1 MLPVPLF
8 PPEAVVTCPA
18 VPAEDLPSLLLTTG
32 SFVLPVPLLS
42 PEAAGLCPAVPAEDL
57 SSLLLTTGSFV
68 LPASLFPEAAGLC
81 PAIPAEDLSSLLLTT
96 GSFVLPVGLL
106 ILGSLTLLVSSIL
119 LMLGSF
125 IAPPPE
131 LFIEELLFILS
142 ALFLVLFVLPF
153 FPFDFELNAAVLS
166 VAELLLMLGS
176 LTLLNCC
183 PLLFILLKLILGSFA
198 ALPDFRLALLKFLF
212 FLAFLEFC
220 IIWCCI
226 LCCCTKR
233 INDITFCAP

>member
-1 MLPVPLF
+1 MLPASLF
-8 PPEAVVTCPA
+8 
-18 VPAEDLPSLLLTTG
+18 
-32 SFVLPVPLLS
+32 

-68 LPASLFPEAAGLC
+68 LPVPLLSPEAAGLCPAIPAEDLSSLLLTTGSFVLPVPLLSPEAAGLC